1 MTERYVLRLYVAG
14 PLPASARAV
23 EAVREVCEE
32 YLRGRYDLE
41 VIDVYQQPQL
51 ALDAKIDAVP
61 VLVKRSPAPVR
72 RILGDLS
79 NREQLLLDLDLKP
92 SRHEEKRRPA
102 KKP

>member
-1 MTERYVLRLYVAG
+1 MAERYVLRLYVAG

-23 EAVREVCEE
+23 EAVRELCEE
-32 YLRGRYDLE
+32 YLQSSYDLE

-61 VLVKRSPAPVR
+61 VLVKCSPAPVR

-79 NREQLLLDLDLKP
+79 DKEQVLLDLDLK
-92 SRHEEKRRPA
+92 RRAHEEKRRPS